1 MESRMDKYYKS
12 DISDCSRS
20 KRNSKLYK
28 DIYGDYSNLERLPI
42 SENSSEINMSD
53 LNKMISSREEYKK
66 AKELSAITNKSIK
79 LDEEVEVKTSDN
91 KKVYDINEL
100 IEKARMDN
108 AKAKEMMNKDNRK
121 HSFLDELEVSEETV
135 KKIKEKHQNLENEEN
150 LEKTVIN
157 TSSLPLDI
165 LSDLKPSG
173 NTVVMEPMKDENK
186 KTSDDIPLDKAI
198 IDNMSDDTKEQFY
211 SNSYSFTKD
220 DFFDD
225 DDELK
230 SSGHVFIKIL
240 IVILLIAIIAGALY
254 IIFNV
259 LQ

>member
-1 MESRMDKYYKS
+1 MESRMDKYYKN

-28 DIYGDYSNLERLPI
+28 DIYGDYSNLERLPV
-42 SENSSEINMSD
+42 SENSSEINISD

-66 AKELSAITNKSIK
+66 AKEFSSITNKSIK
-79 LDEEVEVKTSDN
+79 LEEEIEVKAPDN

-108 AKAKEMMNKDNRK
+108 AKAKEMMAKDSRK

-135 KKIKEKHQNLENEEN
+135 KKIKERHQKLDNEEN
-150 LEKTVIN
+150 LDKTVIN

-173 NTVVMEPMKDENK
+173 NTFVMEPMKDENK
-186 KTSDDIPLDKAI
+186 KTTDDIPLDKTV
-198 IDNMSDDTKEQFY
+198 IDNMSEDAKEQFY

-220 DFFDD
+220 DFFDE
-225 DDELK
+225 DEDFK

-240 IVILLIAIIAGALY
+240 TVILLIAIVVGAVYLV
-254 IIFNV
+254 FNV